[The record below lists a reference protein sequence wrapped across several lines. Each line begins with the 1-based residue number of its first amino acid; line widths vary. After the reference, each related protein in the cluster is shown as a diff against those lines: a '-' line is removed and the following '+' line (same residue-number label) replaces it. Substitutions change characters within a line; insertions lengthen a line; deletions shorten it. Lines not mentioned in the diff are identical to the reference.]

1 MAEVQLLRHR
11 ARPEDVSRGAAAA
24 EPRTLATEN
33 TLPSRQWAVLPHL
46 SSTAKAHSGEWD
58 PVQLKGGAIARSL
71 APETAGTTWTASA
84 LPPRESPFPLGALPC
99 AKMSI
104 NHLFNTQT
112 LRLLGE
118 EWLESSLAKRDLG
131 ALVNGRQCAQVA
143 KKANSILACIRN
155 SMASRTREVI
165 VPLYTALERLREL
178 GLFSLEKRRLRGDLI
193 ALYNYLKG
201 GCSEVGV
208 SLFCQGA
215 SDRTRGNGLK
225 LRQGRLRLHV
235 RKTFF
240 TERLIKHWNRLPREA
255 VEAPWLEV
263 FKRCV
268 DVVLRDLVQWWRWQC

>member
-46 SSTAKAHSGEWD
+46 SSPAKAHSGE
-58 PVQLKGGAIARSL
+58 
-71 APETAGTTWTASA
+71 
-84 LPPRESPFPLGALPC
+84 
-99 AKMSI
+99 
-104 NHLFNTQT
+104 
-112 LRLLGE
+112 LGE

-208 SLFCQGA
+208 GLFCQGA